1 MEDFKPSLGNPARG
15 NAFYPRKKEIAKIY
29 DLLEINANIYLSA
42 PRRVGKTSILKYLED
57 TDNDKGYFFIY
68 VITESV
74 YSVNDFFKV
83 LYNDL
88 VHSKA
93 INNLA
98 KLSSGLTSLLS
109 TVLQTVDEVG
119 VVKLKD
125 QEEPD
130 YHQKFIDLLSKIDK
144 GVGRVVIMIDE
155 FPQTIH
161 NIYKEHGEN
170 EARRFIQLNR
180 ELRHHK
186 VTEEK
191 VSFIYTGSIALF
203 PRVEKI
209 ASLADVNDLR
219 TLEVHPL
226 SRAEA
231 MDLLY
236 LLCKRKNVAIGAAG
250 IEYMLDEIRW
260 FIPFHIQ
267 LVYQELEDI
276 FYDKQGPLD
285 NADVDTAIAKTI
297 AAKNKAMFEPYFSR
311 LKGLLDNN
319 EYLYAMGVLVYT
331 AQNDTIDKAIFFDL
345 SQKYAVD
352 NYKGIMEGL
361 CEDGYLYETE
371 ETYRYTSPI
380 LQLWCKKNNGDGI

>member
-1 MEDFKPSLGNPARG
+1 MKDFKPSLGNPARG
-15 NAFYPRKKEIAKIY
+15 NAFFPRKREIEKIF

-57 TDNDKGYFFIY
+57 TDNEGGYFFIY

-88 VHSKA
+88 IQSKA
-93 INNLA
+93 IRNLA
-98 KLSSGLTSLLS
+98 KLSSGLTNLLS
-109 TVLQTVDEVG
+109 TVINTVDEVG
-119 VVKLKD
+119 GVKLKE

-144 GVGRVVIMIDE
+144 GIGRVVIMIDE

-161 NIYKEHGEN
+161 NVNKQHGEN

-191 VSFIYTGSIALF
+191 IAFIYTGSIALH

-209 ASLADVNDLR
+209 ASLTDINDVITVEVQPLTRTDAKELLR
-219 TLEVHPL
+219 
-226 SRAEA
+226 
-231 MDLLY
+231 
-236 LLCKRKNVAIGAAG
+236 LLCKRKKVTIAADA

-260 FIPFHIQ
+260 YIPFHIQ

-276 FYDKQGPLD
+276 FYDKQVSLD
-285 NADVDTAIAKTI
+285 NADVKNAIARTI

-311 LKGLLDNN
+311 LKGLLERN
-319 EYLYAMGVLVYT
+319 EFLYAMEVLIYT
-331 AQNDTIDKAIFFDL
+331 AQNDTMDKAIFFDL
-345 SQKYAVD
+345 SQKHAVD
-352 NYKGIMEGL
+352 NYKEILDGL
-361 CEDGYLYETE
+361 CEDGYLYEKGGK
-371 ETYRYTSPI
+371 YMYTSPI
-380 LQLWCKKNNGDGI
+380 LQLWCKKNNVYGI